1 MNDPE
6 ATLRREVQELRA
18 EVTRL
23 RRAVE
28 CGLAVIAVAAAVI
41 FPDLLRVGV
50 FVGVMIIFALLVS
63 PVRRLI
69 FSSFLRKP
77 HTYEQDD

>member
-1 MNDPE
+1 MNDTE

-18 EVTRL
+18 EVRRL

-41 FPDLLRVGV
+41 FPDLLRVAV
-50 FVGVMIIFALLVS
+50 FVGVLIIFALLVS
-63 PVRRLI
+63 AVRRLI
-69 FSSFLRKP
+69 FSSFLGKP
-77 HTYEQDD
+77 HTYEHDD

>member
-1 MNDPE
+1 MNDTE
-6 ATLRREVQELRA
+6 TRLRQEVQELRA

-41 FPDLLRVGV
+41 FPDLLRVGI
-50 FVGVMIIFALLVS
+50 FVGVMIIFAFLVS

-69 FSSFLRKP
+69 ISSYRKP
-77 HTYEQDD
+77 HTDGYGD